1 MKSTDNKKD
10 RFKVLRIIKNVI
22 LSVVIVFLSLILIL
36 TVVSRIMG
44 KAPSLFGFSLYRVS
58 SGSMT
63 PELAVGDIILVR
75 QCEGTSVQKG
85 DIVTYSATEG
95 VMEGRLVTH
104 RVAEAPYQKNGV
116 YYVVTKGDANLQND
130 DPIKASQI
138 TAKLVVKL
146 AFLNF
151 FFDFFAT
158 PWGLLALIALII
170 LAFFNEIIIFV
181 KALFGIG
188 LETEPKESVEEL
200 IARYKKE
207 DIPAQDVSAEG
218 DAAQTEE
225 PEQDGAAE

>member
-10 RFKVLRIIKNVI
+10 KFKVLRIIKNAV
-22 LSVVIVFLSLILIL
+22 LSVVIVFLALILIL

-58 SGSMT
+58 SGSMM

-95 VMEGRLVTH
+95 MMEGRLVTH

-130 DPIKASQI
+130 TPIKASQI

-158 PWGLLALIALII
+158 PWGLLTLIALII

-188 LETEPKESVEEL
+188 LEPDPKESVEEL
-200 IARYKKE
+200 IERYKNE
-207 DIPAQDVSAEG
+207 EIPVKNAPAEG
-218 DAAQTEE
+218 GAAQTDG
-225 PEQDGAAE
+225 PEQDSAVD